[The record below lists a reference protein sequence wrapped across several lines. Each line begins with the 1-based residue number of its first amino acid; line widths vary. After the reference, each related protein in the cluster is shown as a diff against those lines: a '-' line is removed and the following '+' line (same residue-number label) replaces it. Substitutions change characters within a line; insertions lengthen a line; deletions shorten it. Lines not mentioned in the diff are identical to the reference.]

1 MTVRN
6 LIKKVLYFVLAIG
19 ICLLAGYVGSAYST
33 PSIPTWY
40 AGLQKSELTP
50 PSWAFAPVW
59 TALYILMGFS
69 LYLIL
74 QSGIT
79 KGEVF
84 VGLLLFLLQLG
95 LNISWSYLFFGWHM
109 IFFAFLCIVALWTF
123 LLCTILQ
130 VFRFSI
136 ISAALLV
143 PCLIWIS
150 FAAYLNY
157 VIMVLNP

>member
-1 MTVRN
+1 MTARDT
-6 LIKKVLYFVLAIG
+6 IKKVLCLALAIG
-19 ICLLAGYVGSAYST
+19 ICLLAGYAGSTYST

-40 AGLQKSELTP
+40 SGLHKPDLTP
-50 PSWAFAPVW
+50 PSWVFAPIW
-59 TALYILMGFS
+59 TVLYILMGIS
-69 LYLIL
+69 LCLIL

-95 LNISWSYLFFGWHM
+95 LNIGWSYLFFGWHM
-109 IFFAFLCIVALWTF
+109 IFFAFLCIIALWAF

-130 VFRFSI
+130 VSRFSI
-136 ISAALLV
+136 ISAALLI
-143 PCLIWIS
+143 PYLLWIS

-157 VIMVLNP
+157 VILVLNP